1 MILDAAVASSM
12 YATFTDA
19 ESARG
24 GFLAMVGR
32 RRIPLALMHTDSV
45 VSFESFR
52 ALKLSKSESFRAL
65 IFSQHFF
72 NFRAL
77 KLSNFES
84 FRALNFSKLVSFRA
98 LKSSKVESFRA
109 LKFYHPKTLKKGE
122 F

>member
-1 MILDAAVASSM
+1 MLSASQTILAP
-12 YATFTDA
+12 
-19 ESARG
+19 
-24 GFLAMVGR
+24 GR
-32 RRIPLALMHTDSV
+32 TTLSKLHTDSV

-65 IFSQHFF
+65 IFSQHFS

-84 FRALNFSKLVSFRA
+84 FRALKISKY
-98 LKSSKVESFRA
+98 ESYRA
-109 LKFYHPKTLKKGE
+109 LKFYHPKTLKKEE